1 MSKIKNIK
9 GLFAKV
15 KLLILD
21 VDGVL
26 TGGEIIY
33 DDEGRELKIFN
44 VKDGLGIFLLG
55 RLGIKTI
62 LLSAR
67 NSPVLKKRAKDMRVA
82 EVLGG
87 VMPKE
92 KVLSGIE
99 KKYKVKASEICFIG
113 DDLIDIGIM
122 KRIGCSVAVGDA
134 HKQVKNISN
143 YVTTKHGGQ
152 GAVREIIDLIIKH
165 KGLEK
170 RLVKILENPKKG

>member
-1 MSKIKNIK
+1 MPKIRNIK
-9 GLFAKV
+9 GLFAKI

-33 DDEGRELKIFN
+33 DDKGREFKIFN

-67 NSPVLKKRAKDMRVA
+67 NSPVLKKRAKDMRVV
-82 EVLGG
+82 EVFGG

-92 KVLSGIE
+92 KVLPEIE
-99 KKYKVKASEICFIG
+99 KKYKVKADEICFVG
-113 DDLIDIGIM
+113 DDLIDLGIM

-134 HKQVKNISN
+134 HAQVKKISN
-143 YVTTKHGGQ
+143 YVTTKFGGQ
-152 GAVREIIDLIIKH
+152 GAVREVVDLIIKH
-165 KGLEK
+165 KGLEG
-170 RLVKILENPKKG
+170 RLGKILENPKKG